1 MVRDSDSKSRTIL
14 GVSRYLGVSRW
25 TGKQEIRGGG
35 SMSILLS
42 DLRGGADIRIS
53 PFGQG
58 KGGFRVRPEG
68 GRCLPLISGRAGAGV
83 GRGMARELAVE
94 FRKQRDAVGE
104 AKLGAGRGERGIL
117 RRRRAVD
124 SSADKFTQSAQG

>member
-1 MVRDSDSKSRTIL
+1 
-14 GVSRYLGVSRW
+14 
-25 TGKQEIRGGG
+25 
-35 SMSILLS
+35 MSILLS
-42 DLRGGADIRIS
+42 DLRAERTYVFRRS
-53 PFGQG
+53 A
-58 KGGFRVRPEG
+58 KERAVSGFDQK

-124 SSADKFTQSAQG
+124 SSADKFTQSAQA